1 MKHWSKLRTMVG
13 AWTSTE
19 KTKYRD
25 VVLWKL
31 AYWGRELPH
40 NSNWWWQKIGV
51 PRQAVR
57 VINNMKGGV
66 PNETMAV
73 LSLKLGMTGQKLA
86 DAAML
91 HLWKGLYYNDKKW
104 CRMSFYL
111 SCLLYSPH
119 FELRKNGY
127 PRGRDNSKQ

>member
-1 MKHWSKLRTMVG
+1 MRHWSKLRTMVG
-13 AWTSTE
+13 AWTSTG

-25 VVLWKL
+25 VVLWWL

-73 LSLKLGMTGQKLA
+73 
-86 DAAML
+86 
-91 HLWKGLYYNDKKW
+91 
-104 CRMSFYL
+104 
-111 SCLLYSPH
+111 
-119 FELRKNGY
+119 
-127 PRGRDNSKQ
+127 